1 MKHGLMYYLSLY
13 GNNKNIGDYIQ
24 SIAAD
29 QFMHATELIEREHLH
44 EYHGEKMKVIL
55 NGWFM
60 HHPENFPPSD
70 DIVPLFISFHLRPR
84 MADTLLTPATI
95 AYMKAH
101 GPVGCRDR
109 TTLSILETRGVPAY
123 FSSCLTLTLGRSFA
137 RAPEDRRHGVCFVD
151 PLHCLNKWDAL
162 RGFPWMLAHPVMTLR
177 IFAKMQR
184 QALKDKMLKFHVQA
198 FLKLGAFLRAYL
210 KLFSKRLLLDAEYY
224 SHGVRERLFTDEKS
238 KFEYCRDLLRRY
250 AEAKFCVTCRIHCA
264 LPCVA
269 MGTPVVFV
277 ESVDKDVD
285 EGRFDGVREL
295 FNVAITRRGSMKA
308 NFRFATDEPDGR
320 IGETAG
326 IPTTDRHL
334 AVVVDMCRRCEEFA
348 REET

>member
-1 MKHGLMYYLSLY
+1 MKHGLMYYISLY
-13 GNNKNIGDYIQ
+13 RNNKNIGDYIQ
-24 SIAAD
+24 RIAAD

-44 EYHGEKMKVIL
+44 EYRGEKMKVIL

-84 MADTLLTPATI
+84 MADALLTPATV

-109 TTLSILETRGVPAY
+109 TTVSILEARGIPAY
-123 FSSCLTLTLGRSFA
+123 FSSCLTLTLGRTFS
-137 RAPEDRRHGVCFVD
+137 RAPAEKRHGVCFVD
-151 PLHCLNKWDAL
+151 PCHCLNKWDAL
-162 RGFPWMLAHPVMTLR
+162 CGLPWMLIHPVMTLR

-184 QALKDKMLKFHVQA
+184 QALKDKKLKFHVQT

-210 KLFSKRLLLDAEYY
+210 KLFTKRLLLDAEYY
-224 SHGVRERLFTDEKS
+224 SHGVRERLFKDEKS
-238 KFEYCRDLLRRY
+238 KFDYCRNLLRRY

-269 MGTPVVFV
+269 IGTPVVFV
-277 ESVDKDVD
+277 ESRDKDID
-285 EGRFDGVREL
+285 EGRFDGIRDL
-295 FNVAITRRGSMKA
+295 FNVATIRHGSMKA
-308 NFRFATDEPDGR
+308 QFKFGTDEPDGR
-320 IGETAG
+320 IGEDAQ
-326 IPTTDRHL
+326 IATTDGHRA
-334 AVVVDMCRRCEEFA
+334 AVADMCRRCEEFA
-348 REET
+348 REDA